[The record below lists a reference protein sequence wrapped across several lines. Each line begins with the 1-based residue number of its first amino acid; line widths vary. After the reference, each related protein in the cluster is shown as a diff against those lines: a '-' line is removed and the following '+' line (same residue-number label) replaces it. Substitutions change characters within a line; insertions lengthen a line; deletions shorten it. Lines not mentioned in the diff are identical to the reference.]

1 MTANEILKTNMI
13 RLSIRHLLRH
23 WRLNLI
29 VLLGLILASAFLAGL
44 PTYATAIAGRS
55 LREQI
60 DSAIVSA
67 RNIEVTGAGL
77 NAAVYGQLEDYLG
90 DLLLRRVEVQTAP
103 PATLSSALYRDEA
116 PLPFAE
122 FLRYQPYYLGNLSQ
136 DVTLVDGR
144 LPRYITPEPNSFVIE
159 IEAVIGLT
167 AIDNI
172 TFDQSAGEIF
182 QIETLQVG
190 DQLRSDDGSFRINIV
205 GVVQPDDPESDA
217 WWGEL
222 RPFEFERAS
231 LNGPNQPETVTL
243 SVIVPQ
249 QTMDQV
255 FAGRSE
261 RSWRLLID
269 SSKIT
274 VNNVDRVETVL
285 SNASSDLRVNLETGL
300 LLIINQYQTALAS
313 AKVTLFLLTVQ
324 SLIFVLYTVAMI
336 SSFLLDQSRGVL
348 ATLVGRGFNSLQ
360 ITQLFAIQGI
370 LLAILAAALGPLA
383 ARGLLAVWG
392 TATDTVV
399 PTALAQESWR
409 LSFVAAGF
417 SWLTLVVA
425 IYGGTR
431 GNILDWQRQLARPST
446 QAGWQKY
453 YIDIFLLVLGG
464 LIYWQLRD
472 TGTVVAQLAQ
482 NETLAA
488 AGVSDPLLLL
498 GPSLLLIAVAL
509 IFLRIFPYLLRL
521 ASWWANRV
529 RGLILPFGL
538 AKLARD
544 PVGPSRVVLLIS
556 LAAGLTLFASLFNY
570 SLAVR
575 QAQIAHYNT
584 GADIR
589 VGLPI
594 DAGTAEFESVANLV
608 GVQSA
613 SPVYYNGRSRLATN
627 LGQQVQMLAVDPAT
641 LPQVSRYAP
650 FVSGVTLADVMP
662 AVQGTGAEGAIPA
675 VFSADAPPANKEIG
689 DHIQYVVGTHRVT
702 FEVRGIISNF
712 PLLGGRF
719 FITNLA
725 AIEEAVNL
733 PTLSEPWVGQ
743 RQVWLAVESGQTEAV
758 IEQIARGAGPFGS
771 LVLADA
777 QSTEAQL
784 RSDLVAQE
792 TLGAFDLNAITL
804 GGLSVAVFLLVHFFA
819 ARQRLYEFSLLRATG
834 MATRQLLGLLTLE
847 GTIMMVLGLLAG
859 SGIGAGLAVIM
870 RPFLSRVLATAV
882 GGDAIWQI
890 LVNWSELFGLYG
902 LLIGFY
908 GLALLMLL
916 FFLVRAGIHRALRIG
931 EE

>member
-1 MTANEILKTNMI
+1 MI

-23 WRLNLI
+23 WRMNLI
-29 VLLGLILASAFLAGL
+29 VLLGLVLAAAFLAGL

-55 LREQI
+55 LRQQI

-67 RNIEVTGAGL
+67 RNIEVTGAGM

-90 DLLLRRVEVQTAP
+90 DLLLRRVEVQTSGQGF
-103 PATLSSALYRDEA
+103 LDSALFRNEEE
-116 PLPFAE
+116 LRFAE
-122 FLRYQPYYLGNLSQ
+122 FMRYQAWTLSNLNQ

-144 LPRYITPEPNSFVIE
+144 WPSHIQPNPNSFTTIIE
-159 IEAVIGLT
+159 GVVGQTTIENL
-167 AIDNI
+167 
-172 TFDQSAGEIF
+172 TFDQSAGEVF
-182 QIETLQVG
+182 KVETLQIG
-190 DQLRSDDGSFRINIV
+190 DQIRSEDGSFRINIV
-205 GVVQPDDPESDA
+205 GVVQPNDPENDA
-217 WWGEL
+217 WWDDL
-222 RPFEFERAS
+222 RPFEFERAA

-243 SVIVPQ
+243 PLIVAP
-249 QTMDQV
+249 QTMSDIL
-255 FAGRSE
+255 GGGE
-261 RSWRLLID
+261 RSWRLLLD
-269 SSKIT
+269 SSKVT
-274 VNNVDRVETVL
+274 VNNVDQVQANL
-285 SNASSDLRVNLETGL
+285 SNAISDLRVNIETGL
-300 LLIINQYQTALAS
+300 LLIIDQYQTALAN
-313 AKVTLFLLTVQ
+313 AQVTLFLLTVQ

-348 ATLVGRGFNSLQ
+348 ATLVGRGFNGRQ
-360 ITQLFAIQGI
+360 ITQLFAIQGF

-383 ARGLLAVWG
+383 ARGLLTIWG
-392 TATDTVV
+392 SATNTVV
-399 PTALAQESWR
+399 PAALAAESWL
-409 LSFVAAGF
+409 LSLLAAGF

-431 GNILDWQRQLARPST
+431 SNILDWQQQMARPDT
-446 QAGWQKY
+446 RAGWQKY
-453 YIDIFLLVLGG
+453 YVDIFLLVLGG

-482 NETLAA
+482 NEALAA

-556 LAAGLTLFASLFNY
+556 LAAGLTLFANLFDY
-570 SLAVR
+570 SLSVR
-575 QAQIAHYNT
+575 QAEIAHYNT

-594 DAGTAEFESVANLV
+594 DAGAAEVEALASLA
-608 GVQSA
+608 GVEAA
-613 SPVYYNGRSRLATN
+613 SQVYYNGRSRLATN
-627 LGQQVQMLAVDPAT
+627 LGQQIQLVAIDPAT

-650 FVSGVTLADVMP
+650 FISGVTLADVMP
-662 AVQGTGAEGAIPA
+662 AVQGRGEGGAIPA
-675 VFSADAPPANKEIG
+675 VFSRDAPPNNKQIG
-689 DHIQYVVGTHRVT
+689 DQIQYVVGTHRVT
-702 FEVRGIISNF
+702 FEVHSIIINF
-712 PLLGGRF
+712 PLLSDRF
-719 FITNLA
+719 FITDLA

-743 RQVWLAVESGQTEAV
+743 RQVWLAVEPGQQTAV
-758 IEQIARGAGPFGS
+758 IEQLASGAGPFGS
-771 LVLADA
+771 TVLADA
-777 QSTEAQL
+777 AATEAEL
-784 RSDLVAQE
+784 RSNLVAQE
-792 TLGAFDLNAITL
+792 TLGAFELNAITL
-804 GGLSVAVFLLVHFFA
+804 ATLSVAVFLLVHFFA

-834 MATRQLLGLLTLE
+834 LATRQLLGLLTLE
-847 GTIMMVLGLLAG
+847 GVIMMALGLLAG
-859 SGIGAGLAVIM
+859 SGIGTGLAIIM

-882 GGDAIWQI
+882 GGDAIRQI
-890 LVNWSELFGLYG
+890 VVNWPEIFSLYG
-902 LLIGFY
+902 LLVGFY
-908 GLALLMLL
+908 GLALLLLL

>member
-1 MTANEILKTNMI
+1 MI

-23 WRLNLI
+23 WRMNII
-29 VLLGLILASAFLAGL
+29 VLLGLVLSAAFLAGL

-55 LREQI
+55 LRQQI

-67 RNIEVTGAGL
+67 RNIEVTGSGM
-77 NAAVYGQLEDYLG
+77 NAAVFGQIQEYLG
-90 DLLLRRVEVQTAP
+90 DLLLRRVEVQTTSPQPLA
-103 PATLSSALYRDEA
+103 SALFRDEV

-122 FLRYQPYYLGNLSQ
+122 YLRYQPWTFSNLTQ
-136 DVTLVDGR
+136 DATVIDGR
-144 LPRYITPEPNSFVIE
+144 FPRYIAPEPNSFVIE
-159 IEAVIGLT
+159 IEAAVGL
-167 AIDNI
+167 ASIENL

-182 QIETLQVG
+182 QVETLHVG
-190 DQLRSDDGSFRINIV
+190 DQLRSEDGSFRINIV
-205 GVVQPDDPESDA
+205 GVVQPNDPESDV
-217 WWGEL
+217 WWDNL
-222 RPFEFERAS
+222 LPFEFTRAA
-231 LNGPNQPETVTL
+231 LNGPNQPETVSL
-243 SVIVPQ
+243 SLLVPQ
-249 QTMDQV
+249 QTMDQI
-255 FAGRSE
+255 FAGQSE

-274 VNNVDRVETVL
+274 VNNVEQVQINL

-300 LLIINQYQTALAS
+300 LLIINQYQTALAN
-313 AKVTLFLLTVQ
+313 AQVTLFLLTVQ

-336 SSFLLDQSRGVL
+336 SSFLLDQSRGML
-348 ATLVGRGFNSLQ
+348 ATLVGRGFNGRQ
-360 ITQLFAIQGI
+360 ITQLFAIQGF
-370 LLAILAAALGPLA
+370 LLAIFAAILGPPV
-383 ARGLLAVWG
+383 ARSLLTLWG
-392 TATDTVV
+392 TATNTVV
-399 PTALAQESWR
+399 PSMLTQESWL
-409 LSFVAAGF
+409 LSLVAAGF
-417 SWLTLVVA
+417 SWLTLVVS

-431 GNILDWQRQLARPST
+431 GNILDWQKQMARPPS
-446 QAGWQKY
+446 QASWQKY
-453 YIDIFLLVLGG
+453 YVDVFLLVLGG

-482 NETLAA
+482 NDALAA

-556 LAAGLTLFASLFNY
+556 LAAGLTLFASLFEY
-570 SLAVR
+570 SLSVR

-594 DAGTAEFESVANLV
+594 DAGTAEFETISNLP
-608 GVQSA
+608 GVQWA
-613 SPVYYNGRSRLATN
+613 SPVYYNGRSRLSTN

-650 FVSGVTLADVMP
+650 FISGVTIADVMP
-662 AVQGTGAEGAIPA
+662 AVQGIGTDGAIPA
-675 VFSADAPPANKEIG
+675 VFSQDAPPTNKEIG

-702 FEVRGIISNF
+702 FEVRGIINNF
-712 PLLGGRF
+712 PLLSERF

-725 AIEEAVNL
+725 AVEQAVNL
-733 PTLSEPWVGQ
+733 TTLSEPWVGE
-743 RQVWLAVESGQTEAV
+743 RQVWLAVTPGQTSQV
-758 IEQIARGAGPFGS
+758 VEQFTNGAGPFGS
-771 LVLADA
+771 AVLADA
-777 QSTEAQL
+777 ASTEVLL
-784 RSDLVAQE
+784 RSNLVAQE
-792 TLGAFDLNAITL
+792 TIGAFELNAITL
-804 GGLSVAVFLLVHFFA
+804 AALSVAVFLLVHFFA

-834 MATRQLLGLLTLE
+834 LATRQLLGLLTLE
-847 GTIMMVLGLLAG
+847 GVIMMGLGLLAG

-870 RPFLSRVLATAV
+870 RPFLSRVLTTAV
-882 GGDAIWQI
+882 GGDAIRQI
-890 LVNWSELFGLYG
+890 LVNWADVFSLYG
-902 LLIGFY
+902 LLVGFY
-908 GLALLMLL
+908 GLALLLLL

>member
-1 MTANEILKTNMI
+1 MI

-23 WRLNLI
+23 WRMNFI
-29 VLLGLILASAFLAGL
+29 VLLGLVLAAAFLAGL

-55 LREQI
+55 LRQQI

-67 RNIEVTGAGL
+67 RNIEVTGAGM
-77 NAAVYGQLEDYLG
+77 NAAVYGQLQDYLG
-90 DLLLRRVEVQTAP
+90 DLLLRRVEVQTTAP
-103 PATLSSALYRDEA
+103 QPLASALYRNEV

-122 FLRYQPYYLGNLSQ
+122 FLRYEPWAFSNFNQ

-144 LPRYITPEPNSFVIE
+144 FPAYIEPEPNSFVIE
-159 IEAVIGLT
+159 IEAVVGL
-167 AIDNI
+167 ASIENL
-172 TFDQSAGEIF
+172 TFDQSAGEVF
-182 QIETLQVG
+182 QVETLHVG
-190 DQLRSDDGSFRINIV
+190 DQLRSADGSFRINIV
-205 GVVQPDDPESDA
+205 GVVQPNDPESDV

-222 RPFEFERAS
+222 RPFVFGRAP
-231 LNGPNQPETVTL
+231 LNGPNQPETITL
-243 SVIVPQ
+243 GLLLPQ
-249 QTMDQV
+249 QTMDEI
-255 FAGRSE
+255 FAGRAQ
-261 RSWRLLID
+261 RSWRLLLD
-269 SSKIT
+269 ASKIT
-274 VNNVDRVETVL
+274 VNNVDQIEANL
-285 SNASSDLRVNLETGL
+285 SNASSDLRVNLDTGL
-300 LLIINQYQTALAS
+300 LLIINEYQAALAN
-313 AKVTLFLLTVQ
+313 AQVTLFLLTVQ

-336 SSFLLDQSRGVL
+336 SSFLLEQSRGVL
-348 ATLVGRGFNSLQ
+348 ATLVGRGFNGRQ
-360 ITQLFAIQGI
+360 ITQLFAIQGF
-370 LLAILAAALGPLA
+370 LLAILAAALGPPV
-383 ARGLLAVWG
+383 ARGLLILWG
-392 TATDTVV
+392 TATNTVV
-399 PTALAQESWR
+399 PATLAQESWQ
-409 LSFVAAGF
+409 LSLAAAGF
-417 SWLTLVVA
+417 SWLTLVMA

-431 GNILDWQRQLARPST
+431 GNILDWQKQMARPPS

-482 NETLAA
+482 NEALAS

-509 IFLRIFPYLLRL
+509 IFLRVFPYLLRL

-538 AKLARD
+538 AKLSRD

-570 SLAVR
+570 SLSVR

-584 GADIR
+584 GADVR

-594 DAGTAEFESVANLV
+594 DAGTAEFEAVANLP
-608 GVQSA
+608 GVQWA
-613 SPVYYNGRSRLATN
+613 SPVYYNGRSRLSTN

-650 FVSGVTLADVMP
+650 FISSVSIADVMP
-662 AVQGTGAEGAIPA
+662 AVQGVGTDGAIPA
-675 VFSADAPPANKEIG
+675 VFSADAPPTNKEIG

-702 FEVRGIISNF
+702 FEVRGIISSF
-712 PLLGGRF
+712 PLLSERF
-719 FITNLA
+719 FITNLP
-725 AIEEAVNL
+725 AVEQAVDL

-743 RQVWLAVESGQTEAV
+743 RQVWLAVDPGQTEAV
-758 IEQIARGAGPFGS
+758 SDQIANGDGPFGS
-771 LVLADA
+771 SLLADA
-777 QSTEAQL
+777 ESTEALL
-784 RSDLVAQE
+784 RSNLVAQE
-792 TLGAFDLNAITL
+792 TIGAFELNAITL
-804 GGLSVAVFLLVHFFA
+804 AALSVAVFLLVHFFA

-834 MATRQLLGLLTLE
+834 MATSQLLGLLTLE
-847 GTIMMVLGLLAG
+847 GIIMMVLGLLAG
-859 SGIGAGLAVIM
+859 SSIGAGLAVIM

-882 GGDAIWQI
+882 GGDAIRQI
-890 LVNWSELFGLYG
+890 LVNWPEVFTLYG

-908 GLALLMLL
+908 GLALLLLL

>member
-1 MTANEILKTNMI
+1 MI

-23 WRLNLI
+23 WRMNII
-29 VLLGLILASAFLAGL
+29 VLLGLVLAAAFLAGL

-55 LREQI
+55 LRQQI

-67 RNIEVTGAGL
+67 RNIEVTGAGM
-77 NAAVYGQLEDYLG
+77 NAAVYGQLQDYLG
-90 DLLLRRVEVQTAP
+90 DLLLRRVEVQTAAP
-103 PATLSSALYRDEA
+103 TDLSSALYRDEV

-122 FLRYQPYYLGNLSQ
+122 YLRYQPWYLGNLSQ

-144 LPRYITPEPNSFVIE
+144 LPKYVEPDPNSFVIE
-159 IEAVIGLT
+159 IEAAVGLT
-167 AIDNI
+167 TIENV
-172 TFDQSAGEIF
+172 TFDQSAGEVF
-182 QIETLQVG
+182 QLETLQLG
-190 DQLRSDDGSFRINIV
+190 DQLRSEDGGFRINIV
-205 GVVQPDDPESDA
+205 GVVQPNDPESDA
-217 WWGEL
+217 WWDEL
-222 RPFEFERAS
+222 VPFEFGRGPMH
-231 LNGPNQPETVTL
+231 GPNQPDTVTL

-249 QTMDQV
+249 QTMDEI

-269 SSKIT
+269 SEKIN
-274 VNNVDRVETVL
+274 VSNVDQVEANL
-285 SNASSDLRVNLETGL
+285 SNATSDLRVNLETGL
-300 LLIINQYQTALAS
+300 LLIINEYQAALAN
-313 AKVTLFLLTVQ
+313 AQVTLFLLTVQ

-336 SSFLLDQSRGVL
+336 SSFLLDQSRGML
-348 ATLVGRGFNSLQ
+348 ATLVGRGFNGRQ
-360 ITQLFAIQGI
+360 ITQLFAIQGFF
-370 LLAILAAALGPLA
+370 LAILAAASGPPV
-383 ARGLLAVWG
+383 ARGLLTLWG
-392 TATDTVV
+392 TATNTVV
-399 PTALAQESWR
+399 PSALARESWL
-409 LSFVAAGF
+409 LSLVAAGF

-431 GNILDWQRQLARPST
+431 GNILDWQKQLARPPS
-446 QAGWQKY
+446 QASWQKY

-482 NETLAA
+482 NEALAS

-538 AKLARD
+538 AKLSRD

-556 LAAGLTLFASLFNY
+556 LAAGLTLFASLFEH
-570 SLAVR
+570 SLSVR

-584 GADIR
+584 GADVR

-594 DAGTAEFESVANLV
+594 DAGTAEYEAVANLP
-608 GVQSA
+608 GVQWA
-613 SPVYYNGRSRLATN
+613 SPVYYNGRSRLSTN

-650 FVSGVTLADVMP
+650 FISGVTIADVMP
-662 AVQGTGAEGAIPA
+662 AVQGIGTDGAIPA
-675 VFSADAPPANKEIG
+675 VFSADAPPNNKEIG

-712 PLLGGRF
+712 PLLSERF

-725 AIEEAVNL
+725 AVEQAVDL
-733 PTLSEPWVGQ
+733 TTLTEPWVGE
-743 RQVWLAVESGQTEAV
+743 RQIWLATAPEQTD
-758 IEQIARGAGPFGS
+758 QIIDQIVNGAGPFGS
-771 LVLADA
+771 SVLADA
-777 QSTEAQL
+777 ASTEALL
-784 RSDLVAQE
+784 RSNLVAQE
-792 TLGAFDLNAITL
+792 TIGAFELNAITL
-804 GGLSVAVFLLVHFFA
+804 AALSVAVFLLVHFFA
-819 ARQRLYEFSLLRATG
+819 ARQRLYEFSLLRAAG
-834 MATRQLLGLLTLE
+834 MATHQLLGLLTLE
-847 GTIMMVLGLLAG
+847 GVIMMVLGLLAG
-859 SGIGAGLAVIM
+859 SGIGAGLAGIM
-870 RPFLSRVLATAV
+870 RPFLSRVLSTAV
-882 GGDAIWQI
+882 GGDAIRQI
-890 LVNWSELFGLYG
+890 LVNWTEVFSLYG
-902 LLIGFY
+902 LLVGFY
-908 GLALLMLL
+908 GLALLLLL

>member
-1 MTANEILKTNMI
+1 MI

-23 WRLNLI
+23 WRMNFI
-29 VLLGLILASAFLAGL
+29 VLLGLVLAAAFLAGL

-55 LREQI
+55 LRQQI

-67 RNIEVTGAGL
+67 RNIEATGTGL
-77 NAAVYGQLEDYLG
+77 NAAVYGQLQEYLG
-90 DLLLRRVEVQTAP
+90 DLLLRRVEVQTVAP
-103 PATLSSALYRDEA
+103 TSITSALYRDEV

-122 FLRYQPYYLGNLSQ
+122 FFRYQPWTFSNLNQ
-136 DVTLVDGR
+136 DVTVVDGR
-144 LPRYITPEPNSFVIE
+144 FPSHIEPEPNSFVTE
-159 IEAVIGLT
+159 IEAVVGVASIENL
-167 AIDNI
+167 
-172 TFDQSAGEIF
+172 TFDQSAGETF
-182 QIETLQVG
+182 QVETLQVG
-190 DQLRSDDGSFRINIV
+190 DQLRNNDGSFRINIV
-205 GVVQPDDPESDA
+205 GVVQPNDPESDV

-231 LNGPNQPETVTL
+231 LNGPNSPETVTL
-243 SVIVPQ
+243 AMIIPQ
-249 QTMDQV
+249 QTMEQV
-255 FAGRSE
+255 FADRRQ
-261 RSWRLLID
+261 RSWRVLID

-274 VNNVDRVETVL
+274 VNNVDQVQTNL
-285 SNASSDLRVNLETGL
+285 SNVSSDLRIELETGL
-300 LLIINQYQTALAS
+300 LLIINEYQTALAN
-313 AKVTLFLLTVQ
+313 AQVTLFLLTVQ

-348 ATLVGRGFNSLQ
+348 ATLVGRGFNGRQ
-360 ITQLFAIQGI
+360 ITQLFAIQGF

-383 ARGLLAVWG
+383 ARGLLTLWG
-392 TATDTVV
+392 SATNTIV
-399 PTALAQESWR
+399 PSALAQESWQ
-409 LSFVAAGF
+409 LSLVAAGF

-425 IYGGTR
+425 IYGGTQ
-431 GNILDWQRQLARPST
+431 GNILDWQKQLARPPS

-482 NETLAA
+482 NEALAA

-538 AKLARD
+538 AKLSRD

-556 LAAGLTLFASLFNY
+556 LAAGLTLFASLFDH
-570 SLAVR
+570 SLSVR

-584 GADIR
+584 GADMR
-589 VGLPI
+589 VRLPI
-594 DAGTAEFESVANLV
+594 DAGSAEFEAVADLP
-608 GVQSA
+608 GVQWA
-613 SPVYYNGRSRLATN
+613 SPVYYNGRSRLSTN
-627 LGQQVQMLAVDPAT
+627 LGQQVEMLAVDPVT

-650 FVSGVTLADVMP
+650 FISGVTLAEVMP
-662 AVQGTGAEGAIPA
+662 AVQGIGTDGAIPA
-675 VFSADAPPANKEIG
+675 VFSASAPPNNKEIG

-702 FEVRGIISNF
+702 FEVRGIIGHF
-712 PLLGGRF
+712 PLLGDRF

-725 AIEEAVNL
+725 AVEQAVNL

-743 RQVWLAVESGQTEAV
+743 REVWLAVEPGQSEAV
-758 IEQIARGAGPFGS
+758 VDQIANGSGPFGS
-771 LVLADA
+771 QVLASA
-777 QSTEAQL
+777 ESTEELL
-784 RSDLVAQE
+784 RSNLVAQE
-792 TLGAFDLNAITL
+792 TLGAFELNAITL
-804 GGLSVAVFLLVHFFA
+804 AALSVAVFLLVHFFA

-847 GTIMMVLGLLAG
+847 GLIMMVLGLLAG
-859 SGIGAGLAVIM
+859 SGIGAGLALIM
-870 RPFLSRVLATAV
+870 RPFLSRVLSTAV
-882 GGDAIWQI
+882 GGDAIQQI
-890 LVNWSELFGLYG
+890 LVNWTEVFSLYG

-908 GLALLMLL
+908 GLALLLLL